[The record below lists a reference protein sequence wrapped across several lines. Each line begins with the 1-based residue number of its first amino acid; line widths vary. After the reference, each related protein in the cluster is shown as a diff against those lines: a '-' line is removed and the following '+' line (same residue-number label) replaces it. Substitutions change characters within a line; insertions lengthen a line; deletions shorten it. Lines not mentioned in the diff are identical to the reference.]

1 MSDFISKNICPIT
14 HTPVDEIYK
23 TSTPVL
29 APDGWTYNKEALV
42 RWLTSHGNSPV
53 TRQPMTISQLIVNR
67 ALIPDSTVATSSS
80 DNSNSSI
87 KFVLSAG
94 LDNSAS
100 MGTEAEIVNSNGKR
114 ERHGLSQLDLA
125 KHSLVCVVNSLDET
139 SMFGLV
145 VWSTSAD
152 IVLPLTKMD
161 KQGREKAV
169 KIIKKV
175 GINGSTNLWDGIK
188 KTQLVCDTPLPGCNP
203 KRCAWILSDGQPNY
217 DPPKTYKDMMTEY
230 DREHGDNRELR
241 TIGYGFDNDSSLL
254 AEISG
259 YNKRKG
265 GFVFISDPG
274 FVGTVIVHL
283 LANSMNPTSSPETA
297 ENRKQRLAFVNCLQA
312 ILDKCAVSSGRYG
325 RARLREE
332 QITNAKAI
340 YTEYLTRVGFDT
352 IYQEPEI
359 SIALDNPDNWLK
371 WGGHYVRSLLD
382 SHKNRECI
390 NFKDPSV
397 QQDQTTKTPD
407 WTVLRDAAH
416 DTYKNLP
423 APEPSV
429 KHHYRGGTPS
439 APSTPRLQTLAA
451 YSQASN
457 GCLHEDAKI
466 KLADGRLIACKDVLP
481 GAAVWCVTPDGTQQI
496 DYIETIVRSR
506 CRRTDFVRI
515 PKTECDITPWH
526 PVMIDKSF
534 KFPANI
540 AKSVVKDSE
549 FVYSFVLFGRSSS
562 MIIGDCACITLAH
575 GLTIPVA
582 KHDFWGT
589 EKVVMALK
597 NFASY
602 NSGIV
607 TIDSSNIVRGG
618 DKNDVVGIFP
628 HSNEVCWTRLARDIK
643 MNNRKVARE
652 VIHVKLT
659 EDPPLCFESEFEFS
673 GTKIS
678 KVILGTKPL
687 TTCTEPQKAEVWFQ
701 GNQQSLTYCV
711 C

>member
-42 RWLTSHGNSPV
+42 KWLTSHGNSPV

-67 ALIPDSTVATSSS
+67 ALIPDTVPDSPTSSV
-80 DNSNSSI
+80 I

-100 MGTEAEIVNSNGKR
+100 MGEEAEIVNSNGKR

-145 VWSTSAD
+145 VWSTSAE

-161 KQGREKAV
+161 KTGREKAV
-169 KIIKKV
+169 NIIKNV
-175 GINGSTNLWDGIK
+175 RTNGSTNLWDGIK
-188 KTQLVCDTPLPGCNP
+188 KTQLVCDTPLPDCNP

-217 DPPKTYKDMMTEY
+217 EPPKSYREMMVEY

-241 TIGYGFDNDSSLL
+241 TIGYGFCSDSSLL
-254 AEISG
+254 SSIAG
-259 YNKRKG
+259 YSKKKG

-283 LANSMNPTSSPETA
+283 LANSMNPTSVPEQP
-297 ENRKQRLAFVNCLQA
+297 EERKKRMTFINCLQD

-325 RARLREE
+325 RARLRDE
-332 QITNAKAI
+332 QISQARTI
-340 YTEYLTRVGFDT
+340 YDEYLTRVGFDT

-359 SIALDNPDNWLK
+359 SIALDDPDNWSK

-397 QQDQTTKTPD
+397 QQYQTTKSPD

-429 KHHYRGGTPS
+429 QHHYRGGSSS
-439 APSTPRLQTLAA
+439 APSTPRLQTLAT

-506 CRRTDFVRI
+506 CRQTDFVRI

-575 GLTIPVA
+575 GLAIPVA

-618 DKNDVVGIFP
+618 DKNDVVSIFP
-628 HSNEVCWTRLARDIK
+628 HSNEVCWTRLARDIRI
-643 MNNRKVARE
+643 NNRKVARE

-659 EDPPLCFESEFEFS
+659 ENPPLCFESEFEFS

-678 KVILGTKPL
+678 KVVLGTKPL
-687 TTCTEPQKAEVWFQ
+687 PTCTDPQKAEVWFQ